1 MFNSFNCESDWLQY
15 QLTYKLLYNWLNKV
29 CHTCFVLTRCI
40 TILIL
45 WTNQNNHLT
54 NSMWPTKEIP
64 WTSHDWHQ
72 NCILLAKYLEQF
84 FQSLWRRANGRNV
97 SFFTLYGGQFKFWKP
112 KQFHFENQNEK
123 AVLFSFYSP
132 SVATIRRI
140 FNLFTNSH
148 KSPAITNTSNK
159 ADDKIRAAWNI
170 EPSISNNPVVL
181 STASGIEDSWR
192 KQLITFNQND
202 Q

>member
-1 MFNSFNCESDWLQY
+1 MLRRWESIAGNL
-15 QLTYKLLYNWLNKV
+15 
-29 CHTCFVLTRCI
+29 VLT
-40 TILIL
+40 TEF
-45 WTNQNNHLT
+45 
-54 NSMWPTKEIP
+54 KF
-64 WTSHDWHQ
+64 
-72 NCILLAKYLEQF
+72 K
-84 FQSLWRRANGRNV
+84 RANVSSVSPSSNRSDERANARNV
-97 SFFTLYGGQFKFWKP
+97 RFFTLYGGQFKFSEP

-123 AVLFSFYSP
+123 ADLFSFYSP

-148 KSPAITNTSNK
+148 KSPAMTNTSNK

-192 KQLITFNQND
+192 KQLITFNQNVNNATNTSKI
-202 Q
+202 